1 MTRKKDFKAVVRARM
16 AKTGESYTTA
26 RRHLTE
32 HGERGVASGSVI
44 PPYPPTGF
52 SLSADQSRHAF
63 RTFEDVMRDLREN
76 NGVDVGP
83 DVVRVWMG
91 DPMIFDISMPR
102 GAIRAVERVGDRAPG
117 SNIGVHGFRGRWL
130 VNAAY
135 VGLVRI
141 TLDPPVRAELRVAS
155 RMPEAT
161 KSDSPWFIRPLLRD
175 RSPKVRELTISVDR
189 PDELVAT
196 LSEP

>member
-26 RRHLTE
+26 RRRLAE
-32 HGERGVASGSVI
+32 QRESGVAPGSI
-44 PPYPPTGF
+44 SPRTPSARF
-52 SLSADQSRHAF
+52 ALSAYDTRVPPRAF
-63 RTFEDVMRDLREN
+63 DDVMRDVREN

-141 TLDPPVRAELRVAS
+141 ALDPAVRAELRVGA
-155 RMPEAT
+155 RMPEEART
-161 KSDSPWFIRPLLRD
+161 KAPWFVRPLLRD
-175 RSPKVRELTISVDR
+175 RSPRVRALTISVDR
-189 PDELVAT
+189 PDDLVT
-196 LSEP
+196 LLNGV